1 LADAH
6 VFQRGG
12 YRYLPGVFQYS
23 AGVTAEPGFLIER
36 ARLARP
42 LPLEAGFE
50 AIDAHLAVIGR
61 PRAALCAC
69 ELRSPEPFS
78 EDGFATFNRQ
88 YAGILQQWG
97 MFDEVDR
104 NPVARTNVCPEWDAP
119 DTPSVYAFSY
129 TVPSETTRG
138 SFIVAGSGETPE
150 GMGNYRDHIVRLG
163 ETSPDAMREKI
174 RYVMATMESRLAGLG
189 FAWADASATQLY
201 TVHDVGGH
209 VRDEFVARG
218 AAAHGLTWHVC
229 RPPVVDI
236 EFEMDVH
243 NAGRQIVL

>member
-1 LADAH
+1 

-23 AGVTAEPGFLIER
+23 AGVAAEPGFVIER
-36 ARLARP
+36 VRLARS
-42 LPLEAGFE
+42 LPLEAGFD
-50 AIDAHLAVIGR
+50 AIEAHLAAIGR

-78 EDGFATFNRQ
+78 EDGFGLFNRQ
-88 YAGILQQWG
+88 YAGILRTWG
-97 MFDEVDR
+97 MFDDDR
-104 NPVARTNVCPEWDAP
+104 NPVARTNVCPVWDAP
-119 DTPSVYAFSY
+119 ATPSLYAFSH
-129 TVPSETTRG
+129 TVPSGTALP

-150 GMGNYRDHIVRLG
+150 GMGNYRDHIVRRG
-163 ETSPDAMREKI
+163 ETSTDAMREKI
-174 RYVMATMESRLAGLG
+174 QYVMATMESRLQGLG
-189 FAWADASATQLY
+189 VGWEKAGVTQLY
-201 TVHDVGGH
+201 TVHDISPH
-209 VRDEFVARG
+209 VQEAFVARG

-243 NAGRQIVL
+243 GAGRQIVL